1 VSEFKFSCPSCG
13 QHIQGDELWSGRQI
27 NCPACQQPLV
37 VPSLGPPAPPIAEL
51 IPTVPVTA
59 GAALRSA
66 PVRQMS
72 APPPPPPVAAGLGRN
87 PRFGAASRPKTYLME
102 AIVAT
107 LLCCVPFGVVSIV
120 YAAQVDS
127 KFNAGDYQGAQK
139 AASSAKT
146 WYHVALVSG
155 LMVGVMYIIG
165 KVTTTN

>member
-1 VSEFKFSCPSCG
+1 MSEFKFSCPQCG
-13 QHIQGDELWSGRQI
+13 QHIQCDTLWSGRQI

-37 VPSLGPPAPPIAEL
+37 VPSLGPPVIEALAAPGPRIAQE
-51 IPTVPVTA
+51 PSGKQMKYSPQHNA
-59 GAALRSA
+59 G
-66 PVRQMS
+66 
-72 APPPPPPVAAGLGRN
+72 
-87 PRFGAASRPKTYLME
+87 FGAATRPKTYLME

-139 AASSAKT
+139 ASSSAKT

-155 LMVGVMYIIG
+155 LVVGAIYIIG
-165 KVTTTN
+165 KVMTS